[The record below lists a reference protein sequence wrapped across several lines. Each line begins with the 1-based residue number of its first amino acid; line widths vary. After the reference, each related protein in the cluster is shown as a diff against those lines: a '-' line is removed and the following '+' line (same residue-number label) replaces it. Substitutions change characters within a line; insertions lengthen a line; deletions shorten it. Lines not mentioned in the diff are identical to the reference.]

1 MSNTKNMQKY
11 SIFCAVLLSVQLF
24 AQAAQFPGLPNRF
37 SEENFKF
44 EKFEDNASPYAGPL
58 PPAPSG
64 CADFEVEQPVF
75 PENFTIVNAADF
87 GFSEENQDCAAA
99 LNAAIEHCKKIG
111 ASKLE
116 LPQGVFK
123 CFGADGVLL
132 DSLENF
138 VLDGKGATL
147 IFRKTK
153 GNPNFSITNSKRIK
167 ICNLKMD
174 WDWESDPLGAFVKVV
189 GKHVDRNS
197 DSYIDVE
204 FVGYEKY
211 PLYGKPMPIKV
222 LYLMDEKCEGV
233 SNERGV
239 AYFGTGDGHY
249 GTKNEW
255 LSPNKARIYP
265 GVAPVGL
272 PRPEDYPNEY
282 SKSKNFWIS
291 SRAMVGRTYRIMHHY
306 YGKNAFSMRDSK
318 HLTFENIDV
327 YSCRGM
333 GFIVSYGTE
342 YWQALNV
349 AFVPKKGSNRPC
361 STTADVVHCTS
372 NGGFCKFVN
381 FRASLNQDDIFNFH
395 DKAAVGKK
403 ISTDKIALVNMGGAR
418 YINACEGDEMEFF
431 LPDYSPLN
439 FKAKVV
445 SVAANTLKFDSA
457 LPNFDNFVLQ
467 KKSHRTQ
474 NILLKNCLFKNYVGR
489 GIVQTSN
496 VTIENC
502 TFENGINSPLRFQR
516 AYSAKNWA
524 EGYGCKNVVVRGCKF
539 IDSELRQ
546 PLYEIFHEIF
556 AGSRRIDKSSDFLK
570 SETAS
575 DILVENCDFKNLTA
589 SPLFCLYAQNVVFR
603 NNSIELSP
611 KAKPYVG
618 CPIIEHSD
626 NVAFVNNKFYVD
638 TAANLGAYVGIDSK
652 NAIISGNSVI
662 TQNSEIGAKPQ
673 N

>member
-1 MSNTKNMQKY
+1 MQKY
-11 SIFCAVLLSVQLF
+11 AISCAVLLAAQLF

-44 EKFEDNASPYAGPL
+44 ETFEDSASSYSGPL
-58 PPAPSG
+58 PPTPSG

-75 PENFTIVNAADF
+75 PENPTTVKAADF

-116 LPQGVFK
+116 LPEGVFK

-132 DSLENF
+132 DSIENF

-153 GNPNFSITNSKRIK
+153 GSPNFSITNSKRIK

-222 LYLMDEKCEGV
+222 LYLMDEKCEGI

-306 YGKNAFSMRDSK
+306 YGKNAFSLRDSK

-349 AFVPKKGSNRPC
+349 AF
-361 STTADVVHCTS
+361 
-372 NGGFCKFVN
+372 
-381 FRASLNQDDIFNFH
+381 
-395 DKAAVGKK
+395 
-403 ISTDKIALVNMGGAR
+403 
-418 YINACEGDEMEFF
+418 
-431 LPDYSPLN
+431 
-439 FKAKVV
+439 
-445 SVAANTLKFDSA
+445 
-457 LPNFDNFVLQ
+457 
-467 KKSHRTQ
+467 
-474 NILLKNCLFKNYVGR
+474 
-489 GIVQTSN
+489 
-496 VTIENC
+496 
-502 TFENGINSPLRFQR
+502 
-516 AYSAKNWA
+516 
-524 EGYGCKNVVVRGCKF
+524 
-539 IDSELRQ
+539 
-546 PLYEIFHEIF
+546 
-556 AGSRRIDKSSDFLK
+556 
-570 SETAS
+570 
-575 DILVENCDFKNLTA
+575 
-589 SPLFCLYAQNVVFR
+589 
-603 NNSIELSP
+603 
-611 KAKPYVG
+611 
-618 CPIIEHSD
+618 
-626 NVAFVNNKFYVD
+626 
-638 TAANLGAYVGIDSK
+638 
-652 NAIISGNSVI
+652 
-662 TQNSEIGAKPQ
+662 
-673 N
+673 

>member
-1 MSNTKNMQKY
+1 
-11 SIFCAVLLSVQLF
+11 
-24 AQAAQFPGLPNRF
+24 
-37 SEENFKF
+37 
-44 EKFEDNASPYAGPL
+44 
-58 PPAPSG
+58 
-64 CADFEVEQPVF
+64 
-75 PENFTIVNAADF
+75 
-87 GFSEENQDCAAA
+87 
-99 LNAAIEHCKKIG
+99 
-111 ASKLE
+111 
-116 LPQGVFK
+116 
-123 CFGADGVLL
+123 
-132 DSLENF
+132 
-138 VLDGKGATL
+138 
-147 IFRKTK
+147 
-153 GNPNFSITNSKRIK
+153 
-167 ICNLKMD
+167 MD

-403 ISTDKIALVNMGGAR
+403 SPPIK
-418 YINACEGDEMEFF
+418 
-431 LPDYSPLN
+431 SPL
-439 FKAKVV
+439 
-445 SVAANTLKFDSA
+445 
-457 LPNFDNFVLQ
+457 
-467 KKSHRTQ
+467 
-474 NILLKNCLFKNYVGR
+474 
-489 GIVQTSN
+489 
-496 VTIENC
+496 
-502 TFENGINSPLRFQR
+502 
-516 AYSAKNWA
+516 
-524 EGYGCKNVVVRGCKF
+524 
-539 IDSELRQ
+539 
-546 PLYEIFHEIF
+546 
-556 AGSRRIDKSSDFLK
+556 
-570 SETAS
+570 
-575 DILVENCDFKNLTA
+575 
-589 SPLFCLYAQNVVFR
+589 
-603 NNSIELSP
+603 
-611 KAKPYVG
+611 
-618 CPIIEHSD
+618 
-626 NVAFVNNKFYVD
+626 
-638 TAANLGAYVGIDSK
+638 
-652 NAIISGNSVI
+652 
-662 TQNSEIGAKPQ
+662 
-673 N
+673 

>member
-75 PENFTIVNAADF
+75 PENFTIVKAADF

-445 SVAANTLKFDSA
+445 SVAANTLKFDYA

-467 KKSHRTQ
+467 KKSHRTK
-474 NILLKNCLFKNYVGR
+474 NILLKN
-489 GIVQTSN
+489 
-496 VTIENC
+496 
-502 TFENGINSPLRFQR
+502 
-516 AYSAKNWA
+516 
-524 EGYGCKNVVVRGCKF
+524 
-539 IDSELRQ
+539 
-546 PLYEIFHEIF
+546 
-556 AGSRRIDKSSDFLK
+556 
-570 SETAS
+570 
-575 DILVENCDFKNLTA
+575 
-589 SPLFCLYAQNVVFR
+589 
-603 NNSIELSP
+603 
-611 KAKPYVG
+611 
-618 CPIIEHSD
+618 
-626 NVAFVNNKFYVD
+626 
-638 TAANLGAYVGIDSK
+638 
-652 NAIISGNSVI
+652 
-662 TQNSEIGAKPQ
+662 
-673 N
+673 